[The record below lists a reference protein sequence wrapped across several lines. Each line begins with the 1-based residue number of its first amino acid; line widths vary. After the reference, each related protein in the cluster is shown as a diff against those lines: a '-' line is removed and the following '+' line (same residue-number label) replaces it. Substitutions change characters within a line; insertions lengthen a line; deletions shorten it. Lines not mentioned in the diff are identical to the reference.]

1 MCFSPVRSI
10 QAENEKPKEKRE
22 KPRNLIK
29 DQRNMEEKLVKR
41 IVEGENCYKYE
52 LFCPILNVRRCIS
65 HIVDKCVY

>member
-1 MCFSPVRSI
+1 MCFSPVRGI

-52 LFCPILNVRRCIS
+52 LFCPILNVRMY
-65 HIVDKCVY
+65 KCSKV